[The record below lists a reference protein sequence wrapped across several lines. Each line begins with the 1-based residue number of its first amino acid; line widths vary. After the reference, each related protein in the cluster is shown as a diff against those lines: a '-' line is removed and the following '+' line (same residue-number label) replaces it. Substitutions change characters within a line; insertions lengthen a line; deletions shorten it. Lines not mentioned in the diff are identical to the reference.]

1 MQRSEEE
8 VLEIWTELKREV
20 EVDIKGDTHVGDFFR
35 DFPYL
40 SPDAQVAFCRSASIR
55 TVNASGATI
64 EALGTT
70 GERCYIVLSGSVAV
84 LNEEAGVLDM
94 LKPSRGFGE
103 SLMRKGGVYT
113 ATYVA
118 QDTPVVLVSFAKND
132 FDRRIVP
139 INKRENV
146 VKEREYRSI
155 GQNLVATCYCIA
167 DPMHPMPDLCDFAQA
182 LLCSGVTKTS
192 NSWCSSHKSIALLSV
207 EI

>member
-8 VLEIWTELKREV
+8 VLEVLTELKREV
-20 EVDIKGDTHVGDFFR
+20 EVDIKGDTYVGDFFR

-40 SPDAQVAFCRSASIR
+40 SPDAQVAFCRNASIR

-64 EALGTT
+64 EALGAT
-70 GERCYIVLSGSVAV
+70 GEWCYIVLLGSVAV

-118 QDTPVVLVSFAKND
+118 QDTPVVLITLAKKD

-139 INKRENV
+139 INERENV

-155 GQNLVATCYCIA
+155 GQNFVATCSCIA
-167 DPMHPMPDLCDFAQA
+167 DPMQPMPDLCDFAQA
-182 LLCSGVTKTS
+182 LFCSGVTKKS
-192 NSWCSSHKSIALLSV
+192 NSWCTSHKSIALLSV